1 MGQTGTD
8 MWNLD
13 RLATTGAWGRMF
25 MNFYFIRIC
34 ESVIA
39 SYQFVPILC

>member
-13 RLATTGAWGRMF
+13 RLVTAGAWDRMF
-25 MNFYFIRIC
+25 MYFYFIRIC
-34 ESVIA
+34 ESIIV
-39 SYQFVPILC
+39 SY